1 LIEKSEI
8 LKENKYEMQ
17 DILYDLVDAIY
28 IDYKDCLLDS
38 RSKYYCIEPDNKL
51 YEEVFIKLFCLRIFF
66 N

>member
-1 LIEKSEI
+1 
-8 LKENKYEMQ
+8 MQ